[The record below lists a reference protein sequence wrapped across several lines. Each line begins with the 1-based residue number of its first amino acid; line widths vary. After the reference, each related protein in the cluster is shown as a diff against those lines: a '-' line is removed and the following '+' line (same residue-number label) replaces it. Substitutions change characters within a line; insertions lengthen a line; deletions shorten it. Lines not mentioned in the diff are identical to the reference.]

1 MTVHRLLFWIL
12 IVFLGSS
19 AAAQTLVF
27 TVRAPAPGCTI
38 ITQESYLWLET
49 DNPVQVKVRGPK
61 NMKVNVLVTGG
72 KVVSVK
78 DDIYYMRFTKPG
90 AAVISVYHNTKYG
103 RELLETKTMQVK
115 TPELYFCSI
124 KLDSVSKSIR
134 LKDPDIRAYS
144 RYYKKEMAITSF
156 EMYYIEDTTK
166 RKALPVRMKSDSCTL
181 TTEMRKTIL
190 KFQPKFSSIYMLNII
205 CKVPD
210 GTKRILDPIQL
221 NIEVDTANKQN
232 LSLLYSVRRKVL

>member
-1 MTVHRLLFWIL
+1 MIVRRLFFLVI
-12 IVFLGSS
+12 IVFFGYPISS
-19 AAAQTLVF
+19 QTLVF
-27 TVRAPAPGCTI
+27 TVRAPAPQCTI
-38 ITQESYLWLET
+38 ITKESYLWLEV
-49 DNPVQVKVRGPK
+49 DNPVQVKVKGPK
-61 NMKVNVLVTGG
+61 NMKVNVVVTGG
-72 KVVSVK
+72 KVVSIK
-78 DDIYYMRFTKPG
+78 EDIYYVRFTKPG
-90 AAVISVYHNTKYG
+90 TTAISVYHNTKYG
-103 RELLETKTMQVK
+103 RELLETKKMQVK

-144 RYYKKEMAITSF
+144 KYYKQEMAITSF

-166 RKALPVRMKSDSCTL
+166 RKVAPYKMKSDSSTL
-181 TTEMRKTIL
+181 TLEMKKTIL

-205 CKVPD
+205 CRVPD

-221 NIEVDTANKQN
+221 NIEVDTANKEN